1 MNYAEAIKK
10 LRNKMLMTQIEFAKY
25 LEVSFQSV
33 NRWETGKFDPTMKI
47 KRKLAPLFEKYEIE
61 VESSMAHSLE
71 LTWYGKENEVK
82 LEPRLLIDA
91 KKLRNTVGDDSVKNI
106 LNSGE

>member
-61 VESSMAHSLE
+61 V
-71 LTWYGKENEVK
+71 G
-82 LEPRLLIDA
+82 
-91 KKLRNTVGDDSVKNI
+91 
-106 LNSGE
+106 